1 MPWVRFLPTERRVEV
16 PAGTT
21 LHEAAIRA
29 GIEDLELPCGGQ
41 GTCGLCLVEIAVASA
56 DGARRLVPACLT
68 KVGEDVT
75 VRIPERQDLAMEV
88 VGDSHFL
95 TGPAALPD
103 PSALSPPFRYSPL
116 TVSPASIE
124 EHYSDWLRLVR
135 GLERATCPTPITA
148 DLGVL
153 QGLAQTLREQDGRVT
168 VGVEEGPAGSRV
180 TELVTGL
187 ERPPAYGLAVDL
199 GTTTVAAQL
208 VDLADGRIL
217 ATATGYNQQ
226 LRRGADVIS
235 RIDYARTPERQTELR
250 ALAVATINGL
260 IGELAADV
268 PRERIRAA
276 FLAGNTTMVHLL
288 LGLPAR
294 YIREAPY
301 VPTVNP
307 VPPLLAGEVGLAIA
321 PRAPVLCAPGV
332 GSYVGGDITAGLLA
346 TELARVRDQ
355 VFLFMDIGTNGEI
368 VVGNA
373 DWMVGCACS
382 AGPAFEGAGIKCGMR
397 AATGAIQYLTIG
409 PDLRHVEYEVI
420 GGGRPAGVCGSGL
433 ICLLG
438 ELFLRGLVDS
448 AGHLQPERGSDRLV
462 ETDQGWGFRLEEGA
476 RTASGEDLILG
487 EADIANLIRTKAALY
502 AACTLIL
509 QNVGLSWADIARVYI
524 AGGFG
529 RYLDVADAVLIGMLP
544 DLPRARFRYVGNAA
558 LTGAYVALLSREH
571 RRLLDEIASRMTY
584 LDLSSDPRY
593 MDSYV
598 QATFLPHTEAS
609 QFPSVLRALGRVVR
623 GHDAPRVD
631 PPSGASSKK
640 LARPH

>member
-1 MPWVRFLPTERRVEV
+1 MPWVTFLPTERRAEV
-16 PAGTT
+16 PAGAT

-41 GTCGLCLVEIAVASA
+41 GTCGLCLVEIVASSGG
-56 DGARRLVPACLT
+56 DARRLVPACQT
-68 KVGEDVT
+68 KVREDVT

-88 VGDSHFL
+88 VGDSRFL

-103 PSALSPPFRYSPL
+103 ASTLSPLFRHLSL
-116 TVSPASIE
+116 TVPPASIE
-124 EHYSDWLRLVR
+124 EHYSDWLRLAR
-135 GLERATCPTPITA
+135 GLERAGCPTPIA
-148 DLGVL
+148 AGLGVL
-153 QGLAQTLREQDGRVT
+153 QELAQTLREQDGRVA
-168 VGVEEGPAGSRV
+168 VGIEEGPAGSRV
-180 TELVTGL
+180 TELVAGL
-187 ERPPAYGLAVDL
+187 DVPPAYGLAVDL

-226 LRRGADVIS
+226 VRRGADIIS
-235 RIDYARTPERQTELR
+235 RIDYARTPERQGELR
-250 ALAVATINGL
+250 AMAAATINGL
-260 IGELAADV
+260 IGEVAADV

-294 YIREAPY
+294 HIREAPY

-307 VPPLLAGEVGLAIA
+307 VPLLLAGEVGLEIA
-321 PRAPVLCAPGV
+321 PQAPVQCAPGV

-346 TELARVRDQ
+346 TEFPRTRDQ

-382 AGPAFEGAGIKCGMR
+382 AGPAFEGSGIKCGMR
-397 AATGAIQYLTIG
+397 AAPGAIQRVAIS
-409 PDLRHVEYEVI
+409 PDLHRVDYDVI
-420 GGGRPAGVCGSGL
+420 GGRRPAGVCGSGL

-438 ELFLRGLVDS
+438 ELFLRGIVDS
-448 AGHLQPERGSDRLV
+448 AGHLQPECGADRLV
-462 ETDQGWGFRLEEGA
+462 ETGQGPGFRLETGA
-476 RTASGEDLILG
+476 QTASGEDLILT
-487 EADIANLIRTKAALY
+487 EADIANLIRTKAAIY
-502 AACTLIL
+502 AACALIL

-529 RYLDVADAVLIGMLP
+529 RYLDVADAVLIGLLP
-544 DLPRARFRYVGNAA
+544 DLPRTRFRYVGNAA
-558 LTGAYVALLSREH
+558 LTGAYVSLLSREH

-609 QFPSVLRALGRVVR
+609 HFPTVLRALGR
-623 GHDAPRVD
+623 
-631 PPSGASSKK
+631 S
-640 LARPH
+640 RPAA

>member
-1 MPWVRFLPTERRVEV
+1 MPSVYFLPTQRRVEV
-16 PAGTT
+16 PAGTP

-41 GTCGLCLVEIAVASA
+41 GTCGLCLVEIAVASGG
-56 DGARRLVPACLT
+56 DVRRLVPACQT

-75 VRIPERQDLAMEV
+75 VRIPERQDRAMEV
-88 VGDSHFL
+88 IGDSRFL

-103 PSALSPPFRYSPL
+103 PSALSPLFRHLSL
-116 TVSPASIE
+116 TVPPASIE
-124 EHYSDWLRLVR
+124 ETYSDWLRLAR
-135 GLERATCPTPITA
+135 ELERAACRTPITA
-148 DLGVL
+148 GLGVL
-153 QGLAQTLREQDGRVT
+153 QGLAQTLREQDGRVM
-168 VGVEEGPAGSRV
+168 VGVEQGPAGSRV
-180 TELVTGL
+180 TELVAGL
-187 ERPPAYGLAVDL
+187 EIPPAYGLAVDL

-226 LRRGADVIS
+226 VRRGADVIS
-235 RIDYARTPERQTELR
+235 RIDYAKTPERQGELR
-250 ALAVATINGL
+250 AMAVATINGL

-268 PRERIRAA
+268 PRDRIRAA

-294 YIREAPY
+294 HIREAPY

-307 VPPLLAGEVGLAIA
+307 VPPLLAGEVGLEIA
-321 PRAPVLCAPGV
+321 PQAPVQCAPGV
-332 GSYVGGDITAGLLA
+332 GSYVGGDITAGLL
-346 TELARVRDQ
+346 TTDLARTRDQ

-397 AATGAIQYLTIG
+397 AAPGAIQYLSIS
-409 PDLRHVEYEVI
+409 PDLRRVDYDVI
-420 GGGRPAGVCGSGL
+420 GGGRPVGVCGSGL

-438 ELFLRGLVDS
+438 ELFLRGVVDP
-448 AGHLQPERGSDRLV
+448 AGHLQPESGTDRLV
-462 ETDQGWGFRLEEGA
+462 ETGQGRGFRLEVGA
-476 RTASGEDLILG
+476 RTASGEDLLLT
-487 EADIANLIRTKAALY
+487 EADIANLIRTKAAIY
-502 AACTLIL
+502 AACALIL

-529 RYLDVADAVLIGMLP
+529 RTLDVADAVLIGMLP

-609 QFPSVLRALGRVVR
+609 QFPTVLRALGRN
-623 GHDAPRVD
+623 
-631 PPSGASSKK
+631 
-640 LARPH
+640 RPAA